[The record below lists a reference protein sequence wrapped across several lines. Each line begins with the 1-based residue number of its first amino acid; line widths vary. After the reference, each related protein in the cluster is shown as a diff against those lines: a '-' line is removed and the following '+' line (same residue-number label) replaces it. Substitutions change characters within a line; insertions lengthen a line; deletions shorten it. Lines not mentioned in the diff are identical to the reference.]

1 MDPKMS
7 KYKHI
12 DSRNPSV
19 LGPFPSWHYWLPD
32 KTSDS
37 DLRDKSGEK
46 EEKRKMHYLMSEQT
60 T

>member
-7 KYKHI
+7 KYK
-12 DSRNPSV
+12 DKGSRNPSV
-19 LGPFPSWHYWLPD
+19 LGPFPSWHDWLPD

-37 DLRDKSGEK
+37 DLRAKVGEK
-46 EEKRKMHYLMSEQT
+46 EEKKEMHCLMSEQT